1 MRGETRPGRQKNIG
15 YIKRVRFC
23 SCFFRL
29 WSVIPLDFLRGTWN
43 FSTIGL
49 PRWCSGKEST
59 CQCRRCKRCGF
70 DPWIKKTAWSRKW
83 QSTPVFLPGK
93 SHGQRSLAGYSPWDH
108 KELDVTYTKLPPP
121 QTLRTWTRKECV
133 VLSWPKTSSAARSA
147 VGEFLNRVIFTSP
160 ALLILKQNWESA
172 IDDW

>member
-43 FSTIGL
+43 FSTVGL

-108 KELDVTYTKLPPP
+108 KESDMTEY
-121 QTLRTWTRKECV
+121 
-133 VLSWPKTSSAARSA
+133 
-147 VGEFLNRVIFTSP
+147 LNRIILASICWAPTVLFISKHC
-160 ALLILKQNWESA
+160 LI
-172 IDDW
+172 IRTTP